1 MLGHYTPVKSY
12 YRLAKTTAD
21 DPEFDANKARK
32 KLIRYVETHS
42 RAIRLKAEIIVD
54 HFHEQVLAPRKIDG
68 QARAMVVTGGIELAI
83 AYYRAICDYLTER
96 GSPHKAIVAFSGEVE
111 YGGEQVSEARLNGFP
126 SRHIADKIKQNPY
139 RFLVCADKFQTGY
152 DEPLLH
158 TMYVDKVLSGI
169 RAVQTKRD
177 TFVLDF
183 HKDADAIKDAFA
195 AYYRTTI
202 LADETDP
209 DKLHDLKAM
218 FDDQQVD
225 SAEQVDALV
234 AAYLN
239 GDDRAALDSILDEC
253 VHTYRRALD
262 EDGQVDF
269 KGQAKAFTRAYNFL
283 SQVLPYAHA
292 DWEKLSIFLTLLIP
306 KLPTPAAK
314 DMSLGIENAIDM
326 DSYRA
331 EKQATRHILL
341 PDEDAEIEPVPASGG
356 GFQPEPE
363 MDRLSNILREFN
375 DLSATFRGPMPTAS
389 AG

>member
-1 MLGHYTPVKSY
+1 MKQAIQEGFILDVLGHYTPVTSY

-32 KLIRYVETHS
+32 KLIRYVETHN

-54 HFHEQVLAPRKIDG
+54 HFHEQVLAPRKIGG
-68 QARAMVVTGGIELAI
+68 QARAMVVTGGIEMAI
-83 AYYRAICDYLTER
+83 AYYRAIRDYLAER

-111 YGGEQVSEARLNGFP
+111 SGGERVSEARLNGFP
-126 SRHIADKIKQNPY
+126 SSHIARKIQQDPY

-169 RAVQTKRD
+169 RAVQTLSRLNRAHPAKRD

-183 HKDADAIKDAFA
+183 HNDADAIKDAFA

-209 DKLHDLKAM
+209 DKLHDLKAAL
-218 FDDQQVD
+218 DDPQVY
-225 SAEQVDALV
+225 SAEQVHALV

-239 GDDRAALDSILDEC
+239 GDDRAALDPILDDC
-253 VHTYRRALD
+253 VNTYRRDLN

-269 KGQAKAFTRAYNFL
+269 KGNAKAFTRAYNFL
-283 SQVLPYAHA
+283 SQVLPYRNA
-292 DWEKLSIFLTLLIP
+292 DWKSCPF
-306 KLPTPAAK
+306 
-314 DMSLGIENAIDM
+314 
-326 DSYRA
+326 
-331 EKQATRHILL
+331 
-341 PDEDAEIEPVPASGG
+341 
-356 GFQPEPE
+356 F
-363 MDRLSNILREFN
+363 
-375 DLSATFRGPMPTAS
+375 
-389 AG
+389 